1 MDRDSFTQKEF
12 EDYKKA
18 ARAVLEANQGDL
30 RLPAVTICRQAGAR
44 GELTAHALK
53 QYLDAADTA
62 TLPWMVFEANLVDL
76 ILEQNFL
83 PPGTIRNMPED
94 RVGFWSRVR
103 SRLTGTPTDS
113 FLFRRTFSVISELL
127 NLGQCIIV
135 GRGASYCAASMP
147 HVLRVKLLATKE
159 TAIRRIAHDERISRT
174 DSNLIRQQRNKARDA
189 YIRTYYHKNPNKSD
203 IYDLTIHTDELRVVE
218 VAEIIGK
225 ELLSRLSCIKK
236 G

>member
-18 ARAVLEANQGDL
+18 ARALLEANQGNF

-53 QYLDAADTA
+53 QYLDATNTT

-76 ILEQNFL
+76 ILEQHFL
-83 PPGTIRNMPED
+83 PPATVRNMPED
-94 RVGFWSRVR
+94 RVSFWSRVR
-103 SRLTGTPTDS
+103 SRLTGTPTDR
-113 FLFRRTFSVISELL
+113 FLFCRTFSVISELL

-135 GRGASYCAASMP
+135 GRGASYCAAPMP
-147 HVLRVKLLATKE
+147 HVLKVKLTATKE
-159 TAIRRIAHDERISRT
+159 TAIRRIAHDERISRKEA
-174 DSNLIRQQRNKARDA
+174 NLIRQQRNKARDA

-203 IYDLTIHTDELRVVE
+203 VYDLTIQTDDLRVVE

-225 ELLSRLSCIKK
+225 ELLLRLSRTKE